1 MKELIKK
8 ILQKLTKENIH
19 SVYQLGRKAMRW
31 VLQVTAG
38 YHWLITFSI
47 FSGIFGVGMSLFNV
61 WLSKWIIDIV
71 TGAREGNVWIAAGL
85 VVFFFFFGIF

>member
-47 FSGIFGVGMSLFNV
+47 FSGIFGAS
-61 WLSKWIIDIV
+61 
-71 TGAREGNVWIAAGL
+71 
-85 VVFFFFFGIF
+85 FFGITKCSTPLS